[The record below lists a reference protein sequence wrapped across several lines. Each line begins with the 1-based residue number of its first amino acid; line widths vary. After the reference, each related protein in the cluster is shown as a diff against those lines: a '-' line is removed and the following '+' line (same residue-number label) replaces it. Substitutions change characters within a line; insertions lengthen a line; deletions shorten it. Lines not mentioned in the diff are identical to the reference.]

1 MKLDKIFE
9 GGNEYLVPVPISSDS
24 VPRKSDESFFNKNQE
39 FNRDLSVLVL
49 RNHII
54 SKNKE
59 GISVCE
65 PFGGVGVR
73 SCRYLVEA
81 PVNELFY
88 NDVNLQAI
96 KIARNNF
103 ENIPTKL
110 KSKISISNLD
120 FTDFINKLYLKKQI
134 MDFIDIDPYGSPI
147 SFVHSSLKLVTVSGL
162 LAFTATDL
170 ASLTGIYPRA
180 LYSKYGIG
188 VFDKRIGNV
197 HELAIRTLITGI
209 QRVGLI
215 QKQSLLP
222 VLTLYHRHFI
232 RTFMVRMRGVDKV
245 IDNTGFLCQCR
256 KCHLVFE
263 TALKTRYSSCP
274 TCGNDS
280 YRIGPLFLG
289 SIHDDALLRGI
300 ADDFHINSF
309 NRGNKVHRILN
320 LMIQENKIKIPWSYD
335 IQKLTK
341 KTGIPIPS
349 LNLLSDRIRDIGY
362 KFSKTHFSGSCI
374 KTDASEKEIRGIL
387 AKLTK

>member
-9 GGNEYLVPVPISSDS
+9 GGNEYVVPVPISSDS

-39 FNRDLSVLVL
+39 LNRDISVLVL

-54 SKNKE
+54 SKNKK
-59 GISVCE
+59 GVSACE

-73 SCRYLVEA
+73 SCRYLLEA
-81 PVNELFY
+81 PVNKLFY
-88 NDVNLQAI
+88 NDANLQAI
-96 KIARNNF
+96 KVARNNF
-103 ENIPTKL
+103 ENIPTTF

-120 FTDFINKLYLKKQI
+120 FTDFINDLYLKKQI

-170 ASLTGIYPRA
+170 ASLTGLYPRA

-245 IDNTGFLCQCR
+245 INDTGFLCQCQ

-263 TALKTRYSSCP
+263 TVLKTKHSSCP
-274 TCGNDS
+274 SCGNGS
-280 YRIGPLFLG
+280 YRIGPIFLG
-289 SIHDDALLRGI
+289 SIHDDTLLEDI
-300 ADDFHINSF
+300 ADDIHINSF
-309 NRGNKVHRILN
+309 NRGIKIHRILN
-320 LMIQENKIKIPWSYD
+320 LMIEENKIKIPWSYD

-341 KTGIPIPS
+341 KTGTPIPS
-349 LNLLSDRIRDIGY
+349 LNLVSDQLRDIGF

-374 KTDASEKEIRGIL
+374 KTDAPEKEICGIL
-387 AKLTK
+387 AKLIR

>member
-1 MKLDKIFE
+1 MKLDKIIE
-9 GGNEYLVPVPISSDS
+9 GGNEYFVPVPISSDS

-39 FNRDLSVLVL
+39 LNRDLSVLVL
-49 RNHII
+49 RNHIM
-54 SKNKE
+54 SKNKK

-73 SCRYLVEA
+73 SCRYLREA
-81 PVNELFY
+81 PVNDLFY
-88 NDVNLQAI
+88 NDANLQAI
-96 KIARNNF
+96 KVAKYNF
-103 ENIPTKL
+103 ENIPTMFKN
-110 KSKISISNLD
+110 KISISNLD
-120 FTDFINKLYLKKQI
+120 FADFISELYLKKQI

-147 SFVHSSLKLVTVSGL
+147 SFVHSSLKLVNVSGL

-170 ASLTGIYPRA
+170 ASLTGLYPRA

-256 KCHLVFE
+256 ECHLVFE
-263 TALKTRYSSCP
+263 TVLKIKHSSCP
-274 TCGNDS
+274 SCGNDS

-289 SIHDDALLRGI
+289 SIHDDTLLRGI
-300 ADDFHINSF
+300 AEDLHINSF
-309 NRGNKVHRILN
+309 NRRIKIHRILN
-320 LMIQENKIKIPWSYD
+320 LMIDENKIKIPWSYD

-341 KTGIPIPS
+341 KTRTPLPS
-349 LNLLSDRIRDIGY
+349 LNLLSDQLRDNGF

-374 KTDASEKEIRGIL
+374 KSDASEKEICGIL
-387 AKLTK
+387 TKLSK